1 MNPLTSVL
9 LLLALQQQTLELP
22 GHRPAPSGDRWIAED
37 KARHMFTS
45 MALVNF
51 AAAGARIVGLENKDA
66 LVPAIAGAAAAGILK
81 EVYDKRVGKPFSFR
95 DLAWDAVGIGLGTIV
110 VSHAR

>member
-9 LLLALQQQTLELP
+9 LLLALQQQP
-22 GHRPAPSGDRWIAED
+22 VQRPPRAADQWIAED

-51 AAAGARIVGLENKDA
+51 AAAGARIIGMDNKDA
-66 LVPAIAGAAAAGILK
+66 LVPAIAGTAAVGILK

-95 DLAWDAVGIGLGTIV
+95 DLAWDAVGIGLGAIV